1 MIERRRETRIDVRWP
16 IRVAGITGSGEGRTI
31 NVSLCGLL
39 FESDMD
45 LETDR
50 LVTVRI
56 ALDAN
61 TNIECAA
68 QIIRTVPQNAC
79 AAEIRY
85 ISAADRQR
93 LSFALMMVRE
103 GAMASGVAGA

>member
-1 MIERRRETRIDVRWP
+1 MIEKRREKRTDVRWP
-16 IRVAGITGSGEGRTI
+16 VLVAGISGSGEGRTI
-31 NVSLCGLL
+31 DASLCGLL
-39 FESDMD
+39 FETDAD
-45 LETDR
+45 LETDQ

-61 TNIECAA
+61 TSIECAV
-68 QIIRTVPQNAC
+68 QILRTINAY

-93 LSFALMMVRE
+93 LSFALMLANE
-103 GAMASGVAGA
+103 GAVSSGMSSG